1 MSSNDPGR
9 GANWEQALRM
19 IANEVTRAGERLS
32 RGDLGD
38 LERIARATGIDP
50 ERTRGVAD
58 DAGRWLRD
66 QFAPQ
71 ATDAPAAA
79 EPTAARPAS
88 APVDLGSP
96 SPLDL
101 PTQAQGRALAAID
114 SGRWTVE
121 PGTVTLAT
129 QTGKGA
135 HPQDPQVLGLEL
147 HVRDWVDEDGDLTV
161 AGVHALQR
169 WLDASAVAAGE

>member
-9 GANWEQALRM
+9 GANWEQALRT
-19 IANEVTRAGERLS
+19 IATEMTRAGERLS

-50 ERTRGVAD
+50 ERTRSVAD

-71 ATDAPAAA
+71 GTPHAPTADAPAAT
-79 EPTAARPAS
+79 PAAA
-88 APVDLGSP
+88 ADP

-101 PTQAQGRALAAID
+101 PTSAQGRALAAID

-135 HPQDPQVLGLEL
+135 HPQDAQALGLEL

-169 WLDASAVAAGE
+169 WLDAAAVAVAE